1 MNTNINRIIPGI
13 KQFLFSY
20 IPEDLKPPLQIKIS
34 LIAYYVI
41 FLVAVLFLPI
51 TSYREFQAGLV
62 FLAVLEALFLFFVI
76 LGMIGFW
83 ITRRLNVIRV
93 CYSLGIFL
101 LLFGLTLTMGGARG
115 IGFFYIIAGY
125 SALYYVFGFRFG
137 VTIPLLVLLGNLIRI
152 HFGNWNEFSIFNQPE
167 IVLSY
172 FLTVTAAAFLGVSSI
187 IFQHLVITYLS
198 KIAYSDELTQ
208 LSTRQH
214 FEVLLD
220 QKVQPRK
227 GKRNPTTLIAI
238 KLLHFARINS
248 LYGAEIADE
257 VLRSIGDRLIT
268 HKHWY
273 HLGARYTGTIFFFMI
288 SEVDMLEIEQR
299 AHQLYDLCT
308 KDLEIHGQRIPIQ
321 ALVSVTRYPQ
331 DSLSA
336 SSLIGNLMS
345 GIAKIRSRPG
355 TIHFYDQS
363 QFEEELHRFS
373 LIEHMRHGIE
383 AGEFSLVYQPK
394 VDLVH
399 GNCCGAEV
407 LLRWNN
413 PLFGYVEPSF
423 FIPLAEES
431 GLVRS
436 ITRWVLNQVVQDLT
450 RYNQSIKS
458 LGCGSKTC
466 TISVNISPHDLAD
479 PDFEG
484 FIRRIIRQLDRFSQQ
499 LELEIT
505 EGVLLDRNPIVKRNL
520 DAVLEMGGR
529 ISIDDFG
536 TGYSSLSYLQH
547 LHAHTLKIDRV
558 FVATLSNLTPK
569 APIVDAII
577 SMAKS
582 LELEIVAEGIET
594 EFQRTYLQQRGCD
607 LAQGWLFAKPLGFDQ
622 FLEFVVQ
629 NQKHRNS

>member
-1 MNTNINRIIPGI
+1 MSNFLTGIYPGI

-20 IPEDLKPPLQIKIS
+20 IPEDLKPPLQVQVS
-34 LIAYYVI
+34 LVAYYVI
-41 FLVAVLFLPI
+41 FFVAIIFLPI
-51 TSYREFQAGLV
+51 TSFREFQAGLV
-62 FLAVLEALFLFFVI
+62 LLAVLEVLFLLFVI
-76 LGMIGFW
+76 GGMVGFW
-83 ITRRLNVIRV
+83 ITRRLKVIRV

-115 IGFFYIIAGY
+115 VGFFYIIAGY
-125 SALYYVFGFRFG
+125 SALYYVFGFKFG
-137 VTIPLLVLLGNLIRI
+137 VMVPVFVLIGNLVRFQ
-152 HFGNWNEFSIFNQPE
+152 FGNWSEFSIFNQQE

-172 FLTVTAAAFLGVSSI
+172 FLTVSAAAFLGVSSI
-187 IFQHLVITYLS
+187 VFQHLVITYLS

-214 FEVLLD
+214 FELLLH
-220 QKVQPRK
+220 QAVQPRK
-227 GKRNPTTLIAI
+227 GKRNPITLVAI

-257 VLRSIGDRLIT
+257 VLRSIGDRFNT
-268 HKHWY
+268 HQNWY
-273 HLGARYTGTIFFFMI
+273 QLGARYTGTIFFFMI
-288 SEVDMLEIEQR
+288 PEIDMLEIEKR
-299 AHQLYDLCT
+299 ANQLLDLCT
-308 KDLEIHGQRIPIQ
+308 RDLEIHSQKIPLQ

-331 DSLSA
+331 DSQSA
-336 SSLIGNLMS
+336 SALIGNLMS

-355 TIHFYDQS
+355 SIHFYDQS
-363 QFEEELHRFS
+363 QYEEELHRFS

-394 VDLVH
+394 VDLVQ
-399 GNCCGAEV
+399 GNCHGAEV
-407 LLRWNN
+407 LLRWNS
-413 PLFGYVEPSF
+413 PLFGYVEPSL

-450 RYNQSIKS
+450 RFHQSIHPER
-458 LGCGSKTC
+458 GGSKTC

-479 PDFEG
+479 PEFEG
-484 FIRRIIRQLDRFSQQ
+484 FIRSIIHQLDQFSQQ

-520 DAVLEMGGR
+520 DAILEMGGR

-547 LHAHTLKIDRV
+547 LHAHTLKIDRA
-558 FVATLSNLTPK
+558 FVATLTTLTPK

-594 EFQRTYLQQRGCD
+594 EFQRAYLNERGCD

-622 FLEFVVQ
+622 FVEFLT
-629 NQKHRNS
+629 KYHS